1 MVEHRCWLNTEMI
14 PTLTLKSIEE
24 EAADCRAAW
33 ADSKVGDIGIHIH
46 HSLVCEVLLEP
57 VENRIEYILREKPN
71 SEQALRL
78 RLMRPLRQT
87 PPDLRKAYAEWNKAN
102 AEWNKANAEW
112 HKASAEWNKADAEW
126 DKANA
131 EWTRAARQPSR
142 QPARVDKA
150 SAEWDK
156 AERRVAQGRR
166 RVAQGRVAEA
176 EYKASA
182 EWGKASAEWGKAHHA
197 SNCVPGCTWNGRT
210 IFP

>member
-1 MVEHRCWLNTEMI
+1 MRRPT
-14 PTLTLKSIEE
+14 TLTLKSIEE

-33 ADSKVGDIGIHIH
+33 AGSKVGDIGIHIH

-57 VENRIEYILREKPN
+57 AENRIEYILRQKPN

-87 PPDLRKAYAEWNKAN
+87 PPDLRKAYAELRKAD
-102 AEWNKANAEW
+102 AERG
-112 HKASAEWNKADAEW
+112 KASAEWNKAYAEWHKADAEW
-126 DKANA
+126 DKADA
-131 EWTRAARQPSR
+131 EWDKADAEWHK
-142 QPARVDKA
+142 AYAEWGKA
-150 SAEWDK
+150 SAEWHK
-156 AERRVAQGRR
+156 A
-166 RVAQGRVAEA
+166 
-176 EYKASA
+176 YA